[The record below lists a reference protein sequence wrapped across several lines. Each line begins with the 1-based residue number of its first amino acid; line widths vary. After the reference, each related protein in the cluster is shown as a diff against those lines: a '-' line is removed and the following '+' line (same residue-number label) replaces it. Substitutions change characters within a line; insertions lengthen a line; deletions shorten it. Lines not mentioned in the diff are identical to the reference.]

1 MVKVQRQK
9 DFLSCSKTFTWQAFH
24 PPTIPEPCISVP
36 DILLSCLGTQT
47 KTPQA
52 IPCPSTMG
60 STSKSL
66 IYPDK
71 GLEFS
76 VSHTWFPVPWHSRSP
91 ESMPQ
96 RCRTCRDAGTG
107 ASHPVFTKNLK
118 LSQHCCLP
126 ATTLRTRSTAG
137 LARDLWAGEP
147 MRSCNPV
154 QDSGVK
160 QLKAAGSFSQEEN
173 GLSGR
178 WISA

>member
-1 MVKVQRQK
+1 M
-9 DFLSCSKTFTWQAFH
+9 
-24 PPTIPEPCISVP
+24 P

-47 KTPQA
+47 KTPQD
-52 IPCPSTMG
+52 IPCPSTVG

-71 GLEFS
+71 GVEFS
-76 VSHTWFPVPWHSRSP
+76 VSHSWFPVPWHSCSP
-91 ESMPQ
+91 ESTPQ
-96 RCRTCRDAGTG
+96 RRRTCRDAGTG
-107 ASHPVFTKNLK
+107 ASHPGFTKNLK
-118 LSQHCCLP
+118 LSQHCSLP
-126 ATTLRTRSTAG
+126 ATTLNARPTAG

-147 MRSCNPV
+147 TRSCNPV

-160 QLKAAGSFSQEEN
+160 QLKAEESSSQEEN